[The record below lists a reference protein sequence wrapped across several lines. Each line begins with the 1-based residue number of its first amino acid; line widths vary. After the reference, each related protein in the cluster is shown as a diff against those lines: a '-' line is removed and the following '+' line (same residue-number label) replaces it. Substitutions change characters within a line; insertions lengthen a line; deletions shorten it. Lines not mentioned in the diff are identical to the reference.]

1 MTLPAGQDPSP
12 ETPQSKEIAQ
22 ESPRETAIQESQR
35 ERADLGLERLQS
47 DIDKIDA
54 IDVNKSPEAQK
65 ENIRILESV
74 SFLIIGKLLGK
85 YDKARLKTEI
95 RLIEELPNPNDIER
109 MAIIKIKEILSS
121 PNKPIFK
128 WLEKWGSLVER
139 GDEALKRAQND
150 KDKLEQGDGKK
161 WSTGKIIMTAALVAG
176 GAYAG
181 YKLVDWI
188 TKKFSKDK
196 DQTTPETEP
205 QEEKKG
211 GFWKTL
217 AKTLGISG
225 ALSAVMIGACLIDP
239 KHIGEWVSDNL
250 GVSLTKESFMEFF
263 SHLVKGEWEE
273 AFKAL
278 SSSIEV
284 TNPLIAESAAV
295 IGMDPKTLLIFKDK
309 KYKRLAGIMGDL
321 QRGLETVVTGLL
333 EDYEIPMVFS
343 GEQKAK
349 CLEDTKKL
357 AEFLDE
363 HKKDIAEIKPP
374 PETVEDVL
382 TGLKRM
388 GKLGTP
394 AEQTQPQ
401 QEEPAGQLEDG
412 KLDERIF
419 PSASAAIERW
429 QSNGGEISETPEL
442 AAEIMQGTIEDG
454 GAVIIH
460 DGVVL
465 LFKAGAAVVLTSV
478 AVVVETFQE
487 IAKAIFTDEESDVVE
502 TYWDSGGKY
511 FVYAGLAGGGAKGVT
526 YYMKTHNVLGSVRA
540 GGRVVVRGIAGPAE
554 VLRITAH
561 TGLDIYRQ
569 GVDFYYKGRK
579 LTTSSEVVKIK
590 WAHARAKFH
599 AEIFRRYLTA
609 LHPKNFQGKALQEYF
624 QRVYGK
630 FYETRLQAVLQRHAM
645 KFISSLKDYYYLTN
659 PEAIKQLPPVD
670 DLTQFTQK
678 VSVENCVNDFMGKQT
693 VPEYITAGTIKS
705 RAERMAKEA
714 GKSKDAWQEF
724 EAQART
730 ALEEDVA
737 KMDSALESAANPSPT
752 EGTATPETTPAPK
765 LSAKLAEKLR
775 KLGVSDELIAKM
787 QEKFRLTETQVRQLI
802 KDLGEKADSK
812 LKISKL
818 TEVLKDPKYAKYT
831 PVIKKALVGGLG
843 FLAAIM
849 ITHGYENTTDKAGY
863 LIKTGAEF
871 GAFWAGAKA
880 TEMTFGK
887 AVTHPIAR
895 FLVDLA
901 GGMAGALGMG
911 MVWNSTGGYML
922 DKYCPDRDVK
932 FAEST
937 FGQGLDGATTVLGWA
952 VLTDPGEWIL
962 EQVGLQGGVD
972 EDTDPIAYLQDK
984 VRMMRPFGQS
994 GWSESIF
1001 KDMPT
1006 HTIGQLEEEAQKTM
1020 EDVKEDLVDL
1030 QKDLEEARKDN
1041 NEDEIAELEEKIA
1054 KKEETLEKLTSLATG
1069 QWVKE
1074 TMARLALN
1082 EELFLTP
1089 AQAEF
1094 RRIADTK
1101 FKGGG
1106 EKFDQIMTALEQG
1119 QEKTTDEGANQVWKY
1134 LVGESAKIN
1143 DAEISFR
1150 DFILSKKLTKEQT
1163 AFVGKYLSH
1172 VEQKGKPETPTEG
1185 GVDSEQFVA

>member
-85 YDKARLKTEI
+85 SK
-95 RLIEELPNPNDIER
+95 
-109 MAIIKIKEILSS
+109 
-121 PNKPIFK
+121 KPIFK

-478 AVVVETFQE
+478 AVVVETFLYENPQC
-487 IAKAIFTDEESDVVE
+487 
-502 TYWDSGGKY
+502 
-511 FVYAGLAGGGAKGVT
+511 
-526 YYMKTHNVLGSVRA
+526 LGIRTSWRKSRSQRYSRT
-540 GGRVVVRGIAGPAE
+540 GR
-554 VLRITAH
+554 
-561 TGLDIYRQ
+561 
-569 GVDFYYKGRK
+569 
-579 LTTSSEVVKIK
+579 
-590 WAHARAKFH
+590 
-599 AEIFRRYLTA
+599 
-609 LHPKNFQGKALQEYF
+609 
-624 QRVYGK
+624 
-630 FYETRLQAVLQRHAM
+630 
-645 KFISSLKDYYYLTN
+645 
-659 PEAIKQLPPVD
+659 
-670 DLTQFTQK
+670 
-678 VSVENCVNDFMGKQT
+678 SVENNCAYRFRH
-693 VPEYITAGTIKS
+693 I
-705 RAERMAKEA
+705 
-714 GKSKDAWQEF
+714 
-724 EAQART
+724 
-730 ALEEDVA
+730 
-737 KMDSALESAANPSPT
+737 SP
-752 EGTATPETTPAPK
+752 
-765 LSAKLAEKLR
+765 
-775 KLGVSDELIAKM
+775 
-787 QEKFRLTETQVRQLI
+787 
-802 KDLGEKADSK
+802 
-812 LKISKL
+812 
-818 TEVLKDPKYAKYT
+818 
-831 PVIKKALVGGLG
+831 
-843 FLAAIM
+843 
-849 ITHGYENTTDKAGY
+849 
-863 LIKTGAEF
+863 
-871 GAFWAGAKA
+871 
-880 TEMTFGK
+880 
-887 AVTHPIAR
+887 
-895 FLVDLA
+895 
-901 GGMAGALGMG
+901 
-911 MVWNSTGGYML
+911 
-922 DKYCPDRDVK
+922 
-932 FAEST
+932 
-937 FGQGLDGATTVLGWA
+937 
-952 VLTDPGEWIL
+952 
-962 EQVGLQGGVD
+962 
-972 EDTDPIAYLQDK
+972 
-984 VRMMRPFGQS
+984 
-994 GWSESIF
+994 
-1001 KDMPT
+1001 
-1006 HTIGQLEEEAQKTM
+1006 
-1020 EDVKEDLVDL
+1020 
-1030 QKDLEEARKDN
+1030 
-1041 NEDEIAELEEKIA
+1041 
-1054 KKEETLEKLTSLATG
+1054 
-1069 QWVKE
+1069 
-1074 TMARLALN
+1074 
-1082 EELFLTP
+1082 
-1089 AQAEF
+1089 
-1094 RRIADTK
+1094 RR
-1101 FKGGG
+1101 
-1106 EKFDQIMTALEQG
+1106 
-1119 QEKTTDEGANQVWKY
+1119 
-1134 LVGESAKIN
+1134 
-1143 DAEISFR
+1143 
-1150 DFILSKKLTKEQT
+1150 
-1163 AFVGKYLSH
+1163 
-1172 VEQKGKPETPTEG
+1172 
-1185 GVDSEQFVA
+1185 